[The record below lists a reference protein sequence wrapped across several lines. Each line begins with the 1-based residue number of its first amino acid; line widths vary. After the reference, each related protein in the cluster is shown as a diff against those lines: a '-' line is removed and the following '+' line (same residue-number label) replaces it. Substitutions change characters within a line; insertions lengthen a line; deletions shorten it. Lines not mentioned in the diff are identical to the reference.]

1 MGNIVVGDR
10 ESIGDD
16 GDVDGISDFEHCFAA
31 SCEDCTDNLLP
42 QPLPGYTPST
52 GPPETRRRGS
62 KENIN
67 EPLKGRLMTVHMMK
81 TELLLKEAVGVVEQT
96 LLSIPYGAIRVLT
109 WDHAASSLKVDFEEA
124 PQKVAEGSTK
134 DRGAGDGLADSSPP
148 SDNVFISV
156 RVENSIDLEDE
167 LKQRARAEAAHARNA
182 GREPQAAPTSVYL
195 GMFAGFTKPK
205 PFQRKRPNLS
215 FTVPEGKLPTLKEM
229 RRWSFEEHEGI
240 SRPQLCSL
248 RPKHAMD
255 AVFLGENRF
264 SLSALEGLTL
274 SSTSRIPD
282 AQYCSTFGDLVLSF
296 ASVEVQLRTDC
307 GKNATFLYDE
317 IDDWSL
323 SVVPGTGPRPP
334 SGIVL
339 WVVLPEEGEGQEGD
353 DDRDDD
359 HGRGDAGTHQA
370 KVRRKIETEAQVV
383 AVWRKESNTRLGR
396 GGRPCRRVF
405 LGIPDEDLALARN
418 SMEYFWNARRA
429 ELRLPPKAGSTHG
442 RCVASMVTLRGE
454 VQAPALPT
462 GRVDPVDL
470 DGVDVRVGQVVQP
483 SPKRGQLNLL
493 PSPRALLGVEKKRT
507 LRYNGGAR
515 PQWER
520 VVVHQGW
527 LRKRGGGAIKRWI
540 WRYFVLYD
548 TPQGHFLAY
557 YNDVSEVPLYVEARR
572 ERQLVDLCK
581 VCFLRPE
588 IGRQKLPAVELPANA
603 FTVVTTQRQWTLAA
617 DSRTA
622 VLEWLRMISVAVDED
637 VAVVDDGE
645 IMFEVKTHWA
655 RHGGEYG
662 PENAGTVHLGS
673 MGMELRFGFSEAAA
687 TSLAA
692 LAAHPK
698 KRGSSSA
705 SYADNVRFW
714 SFTDFYKWTIVLL
727 QDGSRAL
734 AVQCFIDDQFKKRE
748 DMLLVTP
755 NAKRLALAIEHQ
767 VEKFM
772 SLMHLRLERQ
782 DNMTVTST
790 AGDTT
795 STCTVIV
802 ARTSSEELV
811 DDGGVSSGG
820 ARTPTSTAE
829 GLHRIPS
836 MNLATDP
843 EVWVGDATLTPTAPG
858 RRASDGGGGINPFDS
873 SSDEEAAQVRIG
885 DAGGGGLDSSL
896 EAPGTRRSVSKVSSG
911 NKNPFDFSF
920 CEEGEGS
927 LAVASCG
934 PRSGV
939 AETKGNELVAEEL
952 RPSDTRS
959 ATAAEAAP
967 ATDISGSQSPGL
979 SEELFPVRQSS
990 ASHSSSIG
998 KIFPAGKIVPATAT
1012 AAAATTAAAPS
1023 PTGATPITTTT
1034 REAAWPTAFDA
1045 ATPPSLDQ
1053 LLLTTLRG
1061 PPRIQEFDL
1070 ARNQSPSTWSGASS
1084 ERPAHPTGLSSTP
1097 QTLRSPRVA
1106 QPPAAAPAAGKGTA
1120 TVDECLPP
1128 TPLLAFGAERLAS
1141 SPTPTPPV
1149 TPLPIPPSKNPMDSS
1164 FPFRDSTG
1172 PPSPSTAQA
1181 PADLLSGLWDSTD
1194 AMPARSPAGEQADLF
1209 FSAFRD
1215 RTEIPPSPPPTQE
1228 ETDLHLAFR
1237 DNTAEPP
1244 PPSGSDEPT
1253 PADDLQL
1260 DWVQQPDSG
1269 VLNPPPVAL
1278 LGEAESNQRPEDFNP
1293 FGRPGSSPLLKSAA
1307 EEPPSSGKV
1316 LFDNGSSMRVVLE
1329 ECVNLGR
1336 TCSIALRYE
1345 LQVPP
1350 KTRLSVTFPGDADNA
1365 SSTSSALEISF
1376 RPGVTS
1382 VELDGVGSRKSE
1394 GSRELR
1400 QELSVTCFRAFSSPP
1415 EIVLTT
1421 SDRPFSA
1428 TRVALPV
1435 VTVAAFLAGLTID
1448 PDEFRQRWTTVPC
1461 SEQTVVGCK
1470 ESQQQ
1475 RVSSSDVRRILVE
1488 TLGIRE
1494 IAQRRPAGAAAP
1506 GVELVAAAGELLL
1519 TARFPSSA
1527 KSATAAEAGRE
1538 MAAEAREIC
1547 LVGVELHPATG
1558 ATRVTTKSAEAV
1570 LAESVQKLVLEG
1582 IAQVRA
1588 GNVAAAAAVVAD

>member
-1 MGNIVVGDR
+1 
-10 ESIGDD
+10 
-16 GDVDGISDFEHCFAA
+16 
-31 SCEDCTDNLLP
+31 
-42 QPLPGYTPST
+42 
-52 GPPETRRRGS
+52 
-62 KENIN
+62 
-67 EPLKGRLMTVHMMK
+67 MTVHMMK

-124 PQKVAEGSTK
+124 PHKVTEGSTK
-134 DRGAGDGLADSSPP
+134 DRGEGNGPADSSPP
-148 SDNVFISV
+148 SDNIFISV
-156 RVENSIDLEDE
+156 RVENSIDMEDE

-264 SLSALEGLTL
+264 SLSALEGLTP
-274 SSTSRIPD
+274 SSTSRVPD
-282 AQYCSTFGDLVLSF
+282 AQYRSTFGDLVLSF
-296 ASVEVQLRTDC
+296 ASVEVQPRTDC
-307 GKNATFLYDE
+307 GKNATFSYDE

-339 WVVLPEEGEGQEGD
+339 WVVLPEEEEGQEGD
-353 DDRDDD
+353 DDHDDD
-359 HGRGDAGTHQA
+359 HGPGDAGTHQA
-370 KVRRKIETEAQVV
+370 KVRREIETEARVV
-383 AVWRKESNTRLGR
+383 AVWREESNTRLGR

-405 LGIPDEDLALARN
+405 LGIPDEDLTLARN

-470 DGVDVRVGQVVQP
+470 DGVDVRVGQVIQP

-557 YNDVSEVPLYVEARR
+557 YNDVSEVPLYNEARR

-645 IMFEVKTHWA
+645 IMFEVKAHWA

-727 QDGSRAL
+727 QDGTRAL

-782 DNMTVTST
+782 ENMTVTST
-790 AGDTT
+790 SGDTA
-795 STCTVIV
+795 STCTAIV

-811 DDGGVSSGG
+811 DDGGVSSDG

-843 EVWVGDATLTPTAPG
+843 EVWVGDATLTPAAPG

-873 SSDEEAAQVRIG
+873 SSDEEGDGEGTQGRIG
-885 DAGGGGLDSSL
+885 DVGSGEVDSSL
-896 EAPGTRRSVSKVSSG
+896 ETPGTRRSVSKVSNG
-911 NKNPFDFSF
+911 NNNPFDFPF
-920 CEEGEGS
+920 CEEGEDS

-934 PRSGV
+934 PRGGV
-939 AETKGNELVAEEL
+939 EETKGNELVAAEL
-952 RPSDTRS
+952 RPSVTRS
-959 ATAAEAAP
+959 ATAADAAP
-967 ATDISGSQSPGL
+967 ATDISGSQSSGL
-979 SEELFPVRQSS
+979 CEDLFPAGQSS

-998 KIFPAGKIVPATAT
+998 KLFPAGKIVPATAT

-1023 PTGATPITTTT
+1023 PTGATSTTTT
-1034 REAAWPTAFDA
+1034 REAAWPAAFDA
-1045 ATPPSLDQ
+1045 ATPPILDQ
-1053 LLLTTLRG
+1053 LLLTTPWG
-1061 PPRIQEFDL
+1061 PPRIQELDL
-1070 ARNQSPSTWSGASS
+1070 ARDQSPSTWSGASS
-1084 ERPAHPTGLSSTP
+1084 ERPADPTGLSSTP
-1097 QTLRSPRVA
+1097 QTLSSPRVPP
-1106 QPPAAAPAAGKGTA
+1106 PPAVAPATGEGTA
-1120 TVDECLPP
+1120 TVDKCLPP

-1149 TPLPIPPSKNPMDSS
+1149 TPLPIPPSKTPMDSS

-1172 PPSPSTAQA
+1172 PPSPSAAQA
-1181 PADLLSGLWDSTD
+1181 PADLLSGLWDSTTD
-1194 AMPARSPAGEQADLF
+1194 AMPPPSPSEEQADLL

-1244 PPSGSDEPT
+1244 PPSGSDTPT
-1253 PADDLQL
+1253 PADEPQL
-1260 DWVQQPDSG
+1260 DWLQQPDSG
-1269 VLNPPPVAL
+1269 VLNPPPAAL
-1278 LGEAESNQRPEDFNP
+1278 LGEADSSQRPEDFNP
-1293 FGRPGSSPLLKSAA
+1293 FGTPGSSPLLDSTP
-1307 EEPPSSGKV
+1307 EEATSPGKV
-1316 LFDNGSSMRVVLE
+1316 LFDNGSSMRVILE

-1336 TCSIALRYE
+1336 TCSIALR
-1345 LQVPP
+1345 
-1350 KTRLSVTFPGDADNA
+1350 
-1365 SSTSSALEISF
+1365 
-1376 RPGVTS
+1376 
-1382 VELDGVGSRKSE
+1382 
-1394 GSRELR
+1394 
-1400 QELSVTCFRAFSSPP
+1400 
-1415 EIVLTT
+1415 
-1421 SDRPFSA
+1421 
-1428 TRVALPV
+1428 
-1435 VTVAAFLAGLTID
+1435 
-1448 PDEFRQRWTTVPC
+1448 
-1461 SEQTVVGCK
+1461 
-1470 ESQQQ
+1470 
-1475 RVSSSDVRRILVE
+1475 RILVE

-1494 IAQRRPAGAAAP
+1494 VAQQRPAGAAAP

-1519 TARFPSSA
+1519 TARSPSSA
-1527 KSATAAEAGRE
+1527 KSANAAEAGRE
-1538 MAAEAREIC
+1538 TTAEAREIC
-1547 LVGVELHPATG
+1547 LVGVELHAATG

-1570 LAESVQKLVLEG
+1570 LAESVQKLVLER
-1582 IAQVRA
+1582 IAQVRV
-1588 GNVAAAAAVVAD
+1588 GNGAAAPAVVTD

>member
-1 MGNIVVGDR
+1 
-10 ESIGDD
+10 
-16 GDVDGISDFEHCFAA
+16 
-31 SCEDCTDNLLP
+31 
-42 QPLPGYTPST
+42 
-52 GPPETRRRGS
+52 
-62 KENIN
+62 
-67 EPLKGRLMTVHMMK
+67 
-81 TELLLKEAVGVVEQT
+81 
-96 LLSIPYGAIRVLT
+96 
-109 WDHAASSLKVDFEEA
+109 
-124 PQKVAEGSTK
+124 
-134 DRGAGDGLADSSPP
+134 
-148 SDNVFISV
+148 
-156 RVENSIDLEDE
+156 
-167 LKQRARAEAAHARNA
+167 
-182 GREPQAAPTSVYL
+182 
-195 GMFAGFTKPK
+195 
-205 PFQRKRPNLS
+205 
-215 FTVPEGKLPTLKEM
+215 M

-248 RPKHAMD
+248 RPKHALD

-264 SLSALEGLTL
+264 SLSAVEGLVL
-274 SSTSRIPD
+274 SSPSRVPD
-282 AQYCSTFGDLVLSF
+282 AQYRSTFGDLVLSF
-296 ASVEVQLRTDC
+296 ASVEVQLRVDC
-307 GKNATFLYDE
+307 GKNATFLYDA
-317 IDDWSL
+317 IDDWDL

-334 SGIVL
+334 SGLVL
-339 WVVLPEEGEGQEGD
+339 WVVLPEEEEEGPEGD
-353 DDRDDD
+353 GGHDDDD
-359 HGRGDAGTHQA
+359 HVRGDAGTHQA
-370 KVRRKIETEAQVV
+370 KVRREIEGEAQVV
-383 AVWRKESNTRLGR
+383 AVWREESNTRLGR

-429 ELRLPPKAGSTHG
+429 ELQLPPKAGSTHG

-470 DGVDVRVGQVVQP
+470 DGVEVRVGQVVQP
-483 SPKRGQLNLL
+483 SPKRGQINLL

-557 YNDVSEVPLYVEARR
+557 YNDVSEVPLYDEARR

-588 IGRQKLPAVELPANA
+588 IGKQKLPAVELPANA

-645 IMFEVKTHWA
+645 IMFEVKAHWA

-727 QDGSRAL
+727 QDGTRAL
-734 AVQCFIDDQFKKRE
+734 AVQCFTDDEFKKRE

-772 SLMHLRLERQ
+772 SLMHLRLEHP
-782 DNMTVTST
+782 DNMAMTST
-790 AGDTT
+790 PGDAT
-795 STCTVIV
+795 SACTAIV
-802 ARTSSEELV
+802 ARTTSSEEKLG
-811 DDGGVSSGG
+811 DDGDVPSSSDG
-820 ARTPTSTAE
+820 ARTPTRTAQR
-829 GLHRIPS
+829 LHRIPS

-843 EVWVGDATLTPTAPG
+843 EVWVGDATITPSAPG

-873 SSDEEAAQVRIG
+873 SSDEEGDGEATQVRIG
-885 DAGGGGLDSSL
+885 DAGGGELDSSI
-896 EAPGTRRSVSKVSSG
+896 EAAPGTRRSASKG
-911 NKNPFDFSF
+911 INNPFDFPF
-920 CEEGEGS
+920 CEEGEDS

-934 PRSGV
+934 RTSGV
-939 AETKGNELVAEEL
+939 EETKGNELVAAEL
-952 RPSDTRS
+952 RPSVTRS
-959 ATAAEAAP
+959 TTAADAAP
-967 ATDISGSQSPGL
+967 AIDISGSQSSGL
-979 SEELFPVRQSS
+979 YEELFPASQSS
-990 ASHSSSIG
+990 ASQSSSIG
-998 KIFPAGKIVPATAT
+998 KIFPAGQIVPATAA
-1012 AAAATTAAAPS
+1012 AAAATTAAAAPS
-1023 PTGATPITTTT
+1023 PTGATSTATTTT
-1034 REAAWPTAFDA
+1034 REAAWPAAFDA

-1053 LLLTTLRG
+1053 LVLTTPGG
-1061 PPRIQEFDL
+1061 PPRIQEMDL
-1070 ARNQSPSTWSGASS
+1070 ARIQSSSTWSGTSS
-1084 ERPAHPTGLSSTP
+1084 ERPAGPTGLPS
-1097 QTLRSPRVA
+1097 TLRSPRA
-1106 QPPAAAPAAGKGTA
+1106 PPAAAPATGKGTA
-1120 TVDECLPP
+1120 TVDKCLPP
-1128 TPLLAFGAERLAS
+1128 TPLLAFGAEGLAA

-1149 TPLPIPPSKNPMDSS
+1149 TPLPIPPAKTSM
-1164 FPFRDSTG
+1164 FRDSTG
-1172 PPSPSTAQA
+1172 PPSASAAQA
-1181 PADLLSGLWDSTD
+1181 PADLLSALWDSPG
-1194 AMPARSPAGEQADLF
+1194 AMPAPSPAVEQADLF

-1215 RTEIPPSPPPTQE
+1215 RTEVPPSPPPTQHE
-1228 ETDLHLAFR
+1228 MDLHLAFR
-1237 DNTAEPP
+1237 DNTTEPP
-1244 PPSGSDEPT
+1244 PPSGSDTPT
-1253 PADDLQL
+1253 LPNDSQL
-1260 DWVQQPDSG
+1260 DWLQQPDSG
-1269 VLNPPPVAL
+1269 VLNPSPSAL
-1278 LGEAESNQRPEDFNP
+1278 SAEADSSQRPEDFNP
-1293 FGRPGSSPLLKSAA
+1293 FGIPGSSPLLESSA
-1307 EEPPSSGKV
+1307 EEPPSPGKV
-1316 LFDNGSSMRVVLE
+1316 LFDNDSSMRVVLE

-1336 TCSIALRYE
+1336 TCTIALRYE

-1350 KTRLSVTFPGDADNA
+1350 KTRLSVTFPGDGDNA
-1365 SSTSSALEISF
+1365 KTSTSSALEISF
-1376 RPGVTS
+1376 RPDITS
-1382 VELDGVGSRKSE
+1382 VELDGGGSRESE

-1400 QELSVTCFRAFSSPP
+1400 QVLSVTCCRAFSSPP
-1415 EIVLTT
+1415 EIVVTT

-1435 VTVAAFLAGLTID
+1435 VTVAAFLAGLPIE
-1448 PDEFRQRWTTVPC
+1448 PDDFRQRWTAVSC
-1461 SEQTVVGCK
+1461 SEQAVVNGK

-1475 RVSSSDVRRILVE
+1475 QQQQQQRVSPSDVRRILVE

-1494 IAQRRPAGAAAP
+1494 VAQQRPAGAAAP

-1519 TARFPSSA
+1519 TARPSSSS

-1538 MAAEAREIC
+1538 TTAEAREVC
-1547 LVGVELHPATG
+1547 LVGVELHAATG
-1558 ATRVTTKSAEAV
+1558 ATRVTTKSTETV

-1588 GNVAAAAAVVAD
+1588 SNGAAAAAVVTD